1 MLGALAWQVTHSNEK
16 VLLLFGGDRMGNFFS
31 PRFSLPVPVCLSLS
45 LSLSLSL
52 YTPSP
57 LNFLHRV
64 PGSYTTC
71 SKLEL
76 MMEALQLKP
85 TDLLFRGITLS

>member
-45 LSLSLSL
+45 LSLSLYPFSFKFSSQS
-52 YTPSP
+52 TW
-57 LNFLHRV
+57 
-64 PGSYTTC
+64 
-71 SKLEL
+71 
-76 MMEALQLKP
+76 
-85 TDLLFRGITLS
+85 

>member
-16 VLLLFGGDRMGNFFS
+16 VLLLFGGDRMGNFVS
-31 PRFSLPVPVCLSLS
+31 PRFSLLVPVC
-45 LSLSLSL
+45 LSLSL

-85 TDLLFRGITLS
+85 TNLLFRGITLS